1 MVKNV
6 SNNLDVYQN
15 EVLECKNNALV
26 VAAAGSG
33 KTTTIIHK
41 VKSLIAGG
49 IAPQEILM
57 ISFTNASVNDIKK
70 KINDDVDVFTFHK
83 LAISILQKCNIT
95 YTLANPYL
103 LNFIIKE
110 YLLTCNK
117 KEQKTILKFLKIK
130 TNYKK
135 FCQSKEFSSFIT
147 FIETFINLWKTNSLT
162 FNDISLNKF
171 SFTEKKILIIIFNI
185 YKIYNEEKQGTKAF
199 DFDDL
204 IIMATKYVNIASLNY
219 KYIFIDEFQD
229 TSMIRFNLIE
239 AIYNNTNSKIIAVG
253 DDYQSIY
260 RFSGCDLNIF
270 LNFSQK
276 LNNVEEIKLLN
287 TYRSGQ
293 ELVDIASNFISKNPL
308 QIKKDLKSFKHESN
322 PVIFVPY
329 QNKVTMFKKVLD
341 YLLTFTNDIMIL
353 FRNNKDIY
361 SYIDNDFSIN
371 DTSLIYK
378 ERKIPIYTVHK
389 AKGLESD
396 YTIILNCNDELLGF
410 PNQIENNHLINKILP
425 NKEIKY
431 AEERRLFYVA
441 LTRCRLKTFIFYNKS
456 MPSPFITE
464 LKKIVKVNLNKL
476 NYFK

>member
-1 MVKNV
+1 MSKNV

-15 EVLECKNNALV
+15 AVVNCPNNALV
-26 VAAAGSG
+26 IAAAGSG
-33 KTTTIIHK
+33 KTTTIINK
-41 VKSLIAGG
+41 VKSLIEGG
-49 IAPQEILM
+49 IDPQEILM
-57 ISFTNASVNDIKK
+57 ISFTNASVNDLKK
-70 KINDDVDVFTFHK
+70 KINDNVDVFTFHK
-83 LAISILQKCNIT
+83 MAINILQKCNVA

-103 LNFIIKE
+103 LNYIIQE
-110 YLLTCNK
+110 YLHTCIK
-117 KEQKTILKFLKIK
+117 KEQRTILKFLKIK
-130 TNYKK
+130 TNYQK

-171 SFTEKKILIIIFNI
+171 TFKEKKILLIIFNI
-185 YKIYNEEKQGTKAF
+185 YKIYNEEKHSTKTF

-204 IIMATKYVNIASLNY
+204 IIMATKYVSKASLNY

-229 TSMIRFNLIE
+229 TSMIRFNLIKE
-239 AIYNNTNSKIIAVG
+239 IYNNTNSKIIAVG

-276 LNNVEEIKLLN
+276 LNDVKEIKLLN

-293 ELVDIASNFISKNPL
+293 ELVDIASDFISKNPL
-308 QIKKDLKSFKHESN
+308 QIKKDLKSFKHEPN
-322 PVIFVPY
+322 PIIFVPY
-329 QNKVTMFKKVLD
+329 QNKVIAFKKVLD

-361 SYIDNDFSIN
+361 SYTDNDFIIN

-378 ERKIPIYTVHK
+378 NQEIPLYTVHK

-410 PNQIENNHLINKILP
+410 PNQIENNPLINKILP
-425 NKEIKY
+425 HKEIKY

-456 MPSPFITE
+456 FPSPFIIE
-464 LKKIVKVNLNKL
+464 LKKIVKARLNKL